1 MHIVVMGAGGVG
13 GYFGAKL
20 ARAGESVTL
29 VARGEHLA
37 AIRRDG
43 LRLRSAV
50 EGEYVVRPA
59 AVEAVRDLPVAD
71 VVLFC
76 VKAFATEKAAEQV
89 RSVVGPDTR
98 VHSPQPRVAHEA

>member
-59 AVEAVRDLPVAD
+59 AVAPTSSSSA
-71 VVLFC
+71 
-76 VKAFATEKAAEQV
+76 
-89 RSVVGPDTR
+89 
-98 VHSPQPRVAHEA
+98 

>member
-59 AVEAVRDLPVAD
+59 AVEDVRDLPVAD
-71 VVLFC
+71 VVLC
-76 VKAFATEKAAEQV
+76 GASALATEKAAAHV
-89 RSVVGPDTR
+89 RSVVGPDTGG
-98 VHSPQPRVAHEA
+98 VS